1 MANFNN
7 FHYAMFMANT
17 LYNLALLPDN
27 FEEIGLVAF
36 NLIGNKRQR
45 IYKTCLTV

>member
-1 MANFNN
+1 
-7 FHYAMFMANT
+7 MFMANT